1 MRPRKH
7 NRHLPPC
14 VYLRHGS
21 YYLVKRGK
29 WTRLGADLPGA
40 LREYAR
46 LQAQGVAGMAQLIE
60 DALPELIEG
69 KAPNT
74 GKLYTLAA
82 RKLQEILAEFAPEQV
97 TLKVVAQMRRG
108 LADTPVMANKC
119 LLVLKMVFQWA
130 LENGV
135 VDSNP
140 VVGVRKFGETKRT
153 RRVTLDE
160 FQAIRAKA
168 PERLQ
173 VVMDLCYLTGQ
184 RIGDVL
190 KIERSHLLDAGVYV
204 KQQKTGAELVV
215 AWTPELRRAVELA
228 KAQHGKVARM
238 RLVQWKYRTIHQDW
252 TEAVL
257 AAGVEHCTLHDL
269 RAMSATET
277 DRQGGSA
284 KGLLGHTDER
294 MTRRYLRDTEAPVVS
309 GPSFGQS
316 KAASKK

>member
-1 MRPRKH
+1 
-7 NRHLPPC
+7 
-14 VYLRHGS
+14 
-21 YYLVKRGK
+21 
-29 WTRLGADLPGA
+29 

-46 LQAQGVAGMAQLIE
+46 LIEHTAAGMPALIE
-60 DALPELIEG
+60 QALPEIIEG

-82 RKLQEILAEFAPEQV
+82 RRLQEVLAEFSPEQV
-97 TLKVVAQMRRG
+97 TPKVVAQMRRG
-108 LADTPVMANKC
+108 LVATPVMANKC

-130 LENGV
+130 LENGLA
-135 VDSNP
+135 DSNP
-140 VVGVRKFGETKRT
+140 VTGVRKYTEHKRT

-160 FQAIRAKA
+160 FHRIRTEA
-168 PERLQ
+168 PPRLR

-204 KQQKTGAELVV
+204 RQQKTKVELVV
-215 AWTPELRRAVELA
+215 AWTPELRAAVDEA

-238 RLVQWKYRTIHQDW
+238 RLVQWKYRTIHEDW
-252 TEAVL
+252 TNAVL

-277 DRQGGSA
+277 DRQGGDA
-284 KGLLGHTDER
+284 KGLLGHTDAR

-309 GPSFGQS
+309 GPSIGRVQS
-316 KAASKK
+316 GGG

>member
-14 VYLRHGS
+14 VYLRHGA
-21 YYLVKRGK
+21 YYLVRRGQ
-29 WTRLGADLPGA
+29 WTRLAADLPTA

-46 LQAQGVAGMAQLIE
+46 LYAQPVGGMVALIE
-60 DALPELIEG
+60 EALPELIEG

-82 RKLQEILAEFAPEQV
+82 RKLQEILAEFSPEQV
-97 TLKVVAQMRRG
+97 TPKVVAQMRRG

-130 LENGV
+130 LENGQA
-135 VDSNP
+135 DSNP
-140 VVGVRKFGETKRT
+140 VVGVRKYGERKRT
-153 RRVTLDE
+153 RRVTLQE
-160 FQAIRAKA
+160 FRLIREHA
-168 PERLQ
+168 PERLR

-190 KIERSHLLDAGVYV
+190 KIERSHLLDSGIYV

-215 AWTPELRRAVELA
+215 AWSPELRAAVDAA
-228 KAQHGKVARM
+228 KAQHGKIARM
-238 RLVQWKYRTIHQDW
+238 RLVQWKYRTIHEDW
-252 TEAVL
+252 TKAVQ

-277 DRQGGSA
+277 NRQGGSA

-294 MTRRYLRDTEAPVVS
+294 MTRRYLRDTEAPVVQ
-309 GPSFGQS
+309 GPSIGQ
-316 KAASKK
+316 KAG